1 VTELTGRRSECDVL
15 DQLVAAVRAGESRTL
30 LVRGEAGVGKTAL
43 LEYLAGR
50 ASGCQ
55 VRRAAGIQSEM
66 ELAFAALHQLCAPM
80 LDRLDSLPAPQRDAL
95 RTAFG
100 LRAGPA
106 PDRFAVGLAAL
117 GLLSETA
124 GERPLVCIVDDQQ
137 WLDRASA
144 QVLAILARRLGAE
157 SVGLVF
163 GARVPTADLA
173 GLPELL
179 VEGLPED
186 DARALLESA
195 LNGPLDAPVRDQ
207 IIAEAHGNP
216 LALLELPRGRTAAD
230 LAGGFGLPAA
240 ATVPSSTASSIEES
254 FRRRV
259 GVLPAPTRQLLLLA
273 AADPTG
279 DPELVWRAAAR
290 LRVGAEAAGPAI
302 EAGLV
307 EFGIRVRFRHP
318 LVRSVVYQSA
328 PVPMRQTAHRTLAE
342 VTDRELDPDRRA
354 WHRAHAASEPDEDV
368 AGELERSAGRAQA
381 RGGLAAAAAF
391 LERGVMLTPDPARR
405 AGRALAAANT
415 KFQAGAFDA
424 VPDLL
429 AAAEAG
435 PLSEFEQARA
445 DLLRAQLAFVTNRG
459 GDAPLLLTRAARRLE
474 RIDTG
479 LARATYLDAL
489 TASTLAGRLAT
500 PGGHT
505 LEVARAARAAPEPP
519 DNPRVPDLLLDGLAA
534 NFTDGYGAG
543 VPFLRQA
550 LTAFG
555 VGMSPEEQ
563 LRRLWLT
570 TLAAL
575 HLWDDERWDIL
586 SGRYVELARRA
597 GALSELPLALSTRS
611 MMLLFAGDLA
621 TATDL
626 TDEGRAVIEATG
638 SQFAPYAAMGL
649 AALQGRPAT
658 VSALIESTAG
668 DVAER
673 GEGIANSVAQWAN
686 ALLHNGLGRYPE
698 AMSAAQQA
706 LHLQEYPDMHYP
718 GIANWA
724 AAELVEA
731 AARSG
736 ATGTAE
742 GTYRWIAEMTSAS
755 GTDWALGVEARAR
768 ALVTEGK
775 AAEAAYQD
783 SITHLGR
790 TRVRA
795 ELARA
800 HLLYGEWLRRQRRRT
815 EAREQLRTAQDMLEA
830 MGMAAFAE
838 RAGRELRATGET
850 ARKRTAAA
858 AANRELTPH
867 EAQIARLAR
876 DGLSNP
882 EIGARLFLS
891 PRTVQHHLGNV
902 FAKLDITSRSQLA
915 RARPQYGG

>member
-1 VTELTGRRSECDVL
+1 MTELTGRRAECDVL
-15 DQLVAAVRAGESRTL
+15 DRLVAAVRAGESRTL
-30 LVRGEAGVGKTAL
+30 LIRGEPGVGKTAL
-43 LEYLAGR
+43 LEYLAGH

-55 VRRAAGIQSEM
+55 VRRAVGIQSEM

-80 LDRLDSLPAPQRDAL
+80 LDRLDSLPAPQGDAL

-100 LRAGPA
+100 MRPGPA

-144 QVLAILARRLGAE
+144 QVLAVLARRLGAE

-163 GARVPTADLA
+163 GARVPTGDLA
-173 GLPELL
+173 GLPEL
-179 VEGLPED
+179 VVDGLPEH
-186 DARALLESA
+186 DARALLASA
-195 LNGPLDAPVRDQ
+195 LTSPLDAPVREQ

-216 LALLELPRGRTAAD
+216 LALLELPRGRTAAE
-230 LAGGFGLPAA
+230 LAGGFALPGAA
-240 ATVPSSTASSIEES
+240 PVPGSTASSIEES
-254 FRRRV
+254 FRRRIDA
-259 GVLPAPTRQLLLLA
+259 LPGPTRQLLLLA

-279 DPELVWRAAAR
+279 DPALVWRAAAR
-290 LRVGAEAAGPAI
+290 LRVEAEAAGPAV
-302 EAGLV
+302 EAGLA

-328 PVPMRQTAHRTLAE
+328 PAPMRQTAHRTLAE
-342 VTDRELDPDRRA
+342 ATDPVHDPDRRA
-354 WHRAHAASEPDEDV
+354 WHRAHAAPEPDEDV

-391 LERGVMLTPDPARR
+391 LEHGVMLTPDPARR

-424 VPDLL
+424 VQDLL
-429 AAAEAG
+429 AVAGAG
-435 PLSEFEQARA
+435 PLSEIEQARA

-474 RIDTG
+474 PIDIG

-489 TASTLAGRLAT
+489 TASTLAGRLAS

-505 LEVARAARAAPEPP
+505 LEVARAATAAPRPP

-534 NFTDGYGAG
+534 NFTEGYAAG

-550 LTAFG
+550 LAVFG
-555 VGMSPEEQ
+555 VGMSPEEE
-563 LRRLWLT
+563 LRWLWLT

-575 HLWDDERWDIL
+575 HLWDDERWDLL
-586 SGRYVELARRA
+586 SGRYVELARRV

-621 TATDL
+621 TATAL
-626 TDEGRAVIEATG
+626 TDEGRTVIEATG

-649 AALQGRPAT
+649 AALRGRSAT
-658 VSALIESTAG
+658 VSALIESTTG

-673 GEGIANSVAQWAN
+673 GEGIAMSVAEWAS

-698 AMSAAQQA
+698 AMRAAQQA

-736 ATGTAE
+736 MTETAAD
-742 GTYRWIAEMTSAS
+742 TYRWIAEMTSAS
-755 GTDWALGVEARAR
+755 RTDWALGVEARAR
-768 ALVTEGK
+768 ALVTDGE
-775 AAEAAYQD
+775 AAEGAYQD

-790 TRVRA
+790 ARVRA
-795 ELARA
+795 ELARS
-800 HLLYGEWLRRQRRRT
+800 HLLFGEWLRRQRRRT
-815 EAREQLRTAQDMLEA
+815 EARAQLRTAQDMLEA
-830 MGMAAFAE
+830 MGMEAFAA

-858 AANRELTPH
+858 AANRELTAH

-876 DGLSNP
+876 EGLSNP

-902 FAKLDITSRSQLA
+902 FAKLDITSRSQLDHA
-915 RARPQYGG
+915 LPRYGG